1 MATPGVVQEV
11 VSVAAEHAE
20 RVDTDCAFPAEAVD
34 ALRKTGLLGL
44 VLPREIGGMGSG
56 PVEFTEVV
64 AQLSAACG
72 STAMI
77 YLMHMAAAVTVAAS
91 PPPGLPDLLA
101 DMASGKQLGTLAF
114 SEPGSRSHFWAPVS
128 TASAD
133 GDGIAVRADK
143 SWVTSAG
150 FADVYVVSVG
160 SADGAAG
167 DVDLY
172 AVPADTPGLRVAGT
186 FTGMGLRECLRAN
199 GRRHSHPG
207 FVSSRGGRRRIRHHD
222 ANGTALVQSRKCGC
236 LTGFGDRSH
245 RCRGQARRDRPVGT
259 PRWQPG
265 RAAHDPRPDRSDGH
279 HAGRA
284 KAYLEVA
291 ANSVSSPDDTT
302 LTHVLGVKAS
312 VNDAALTITESAM
325 RVCGGAAFSKH
336 LPIERAFRD
345 ARAGS
350 VMAPT
355 ADALYDFYGRAVT
368 GLPLF

>member
-186 FTGMGLRECLRAN
+186 FTGMGLRGNASAPMAVDIRIPDSYRLGEA
-199 GRRHSHPG
+199 
-207 FVSSRGGRRRIRHHD
+207 GG
-222 ANGTALVQSRKCGC
+222 
-236 LTGFGDRSH
+236 GFGIMMQTVLPGSISEMRLSHWVWRPQPPVPRSSTSGPPGWNTSVAAWPSCP
-245 RCRGQARRDRPVGT
+245 RSAPRSLGWA
-259 PRWQPG
+259 PRW
-265 RAAHDPRPDRSDGH
+265 PRKRRTLRSPPT
-279 HAGRA
+279 
-284 KAYLEVA
+284 
-291 ANSVSSPDDTT
+291 VSARPTT
-302 LTHVLGVKAS
+302 
-312 VNDAALTITESAM
+312 
-325 RVCGGAAFSKH
+325 
-336 LPIERAFRD
+336 P
-345 ARAGS
+345 
-350 VMAPT
+350 P
-355 ADALYDFYGRAVT
+355 
-368 GLPLF
+368 

>member
-160 SADGAAG
+160 SADGA
-167 DVDLY
+167 
-172 AVPADTPGLRVAGT
+172 
-186 FTGMGLRECLRAN
+186 RATSTSTRF
-199 GRRHSHPG
+199 RRTH
-207 FVSSRGGRRRIRHHD
+207 R
-222 ANGTALVQSRKCGC
+222 ACG
-236 LTGFGDRSH
+236 
-245 RCRGQARRDRPVGT
+245 
-259 PRWQPG
+259 
-265 RAAHDPRPDRSDGH
+265 
-279 HAGRA
+279 
-284 KAYLEVA
+284 
-291 ANSVSSPDDTT
+291 
-302 LTHVLGVKAS
+302 
-312 VNDAALTITESAM
+312 
-325 RVCGGAAFSKH
+325 
-336 LPIERAFRD
+336 
-345 ARAGS
+345 
-350 VMAPT
+350 
-355 ADALYDFYGRAVT
+355 
-368 GLPLF
+368 

>member
-1 MATPGVVQEV
+1 MMATPGVVQEV

-186 FTGMGLRECLRAN
+186 FTGMGLRGNASAPMAVDIRIPDSYRL
-199 GRRHSHPG
+199 GRP
-207 FVSSRGGRRRIRHHD
+207 
-222 ANGTALVQSRKCGC
+222 
-236 LTGFGDRSH
+236 
-245 RCRGQARRDRPVGT
+245 
-259 PRWQPG
+259 
-265 RAAHDPRPDRSDGH
+265 AADS
-279 HAGRA
+279 
-284 KAYLEVA
+284 
-291 ANSVSSPDDTT
+291 
-302 LTHVLGVKAS
+302 AS
-312 VNDAALTITESAM
+312 
-325 RVCGGAAFSKH
+325 
-336 LPIERAFRD
+336 
-345 ARAGS
+345 
-350 VMAPT
+350 
-355 ADALYDFYGRAVT
+355 
-368 GLPLF
+368 

>member
-186 FTGMGLRECLRAN
+186 FTGMGLRGNASAPMAVDIRIPDSYRLGEA
-199 GRRHSHPG
+199 GGG
-207 FVSSRGGRRRIRHHD
+207 FGIMMQT
-222 ANGTALVQSRKCGC
+222 GTALVQSRKCGC

-284 KAYLEVA
+284 K
-291 ANSVSSPDDTT
+291 
-302 LTHVLGVKAS
+302 GV
-312 VNDAALTITESAM
+312 
-325 RVCGGAAFSKH
+325 
-336 LPIERAFRD
+336 P
-345 ARAGS
+345 
-350 VMAPT
+350 
-355 ADALYDFYGRAVT
+355 
-368 GLPLF
+368 

>member
-128 TASAD
+128 TASAT
-133 GDGIAVRADK
+133 
-143 SWVTSAG
+143 VTA
-150 FADVYVVSVG
+150 
-160 SADGAAG
+160 
-167 DVDLY
+167 
-172 AVPADTPGLRVAGT
+172 
-186 FTGMGLRECLRAN
+186 
-199 GRRHSHPG
+199 
-207 FVSSRGGRRRIRHHD
+207 SR
-222 ANGTALVQSRKCGC
+222 CGP
-236 LTGFGDRSH
+236 T
-245 RCRGQARRDRPVGT
+245 
-259 PRWQPG
+259 
-265 RAAHDPRPDRSDGH
+265 
-279 HAGRA
+279 
-284 KAYLEVA
+284 
-291 ANSVSSPDDTT
+291 
-302 LTHVLGVKAS
+302 
-312 VNDAALTITESAM
+312 
-325 RVCGGAAFSKH
+325 
-336 LPIERAFRD
+336 
-345 ARAGS
+345 RAG
-350 VMAPT
+350 
-355 ADALYDFYGRAVT
+355 
-368 GLPLF
+368 